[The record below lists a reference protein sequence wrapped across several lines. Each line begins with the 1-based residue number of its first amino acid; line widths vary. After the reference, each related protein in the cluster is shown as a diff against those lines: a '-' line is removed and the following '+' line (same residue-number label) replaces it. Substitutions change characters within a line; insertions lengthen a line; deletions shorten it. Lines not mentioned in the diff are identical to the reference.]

1 MDSSMMKIGGAQLID
16 KLYWPSLTALA
27 GIAIESFVDDV
38 DCISAFMVSVASA
51 FRVL

>member
-1 MDSSMMKIGGAQLID
+1 MMKIGGAQLID
-16 KLYWPSLTALA
+16 KLYWPSLSSLGWA
-27 GIAIESFVDDV
+27 GIVIESFVDDV